1 MELHF
6 MKKRYGLERM
16 AAEVTLLT
24 AALFFSSLASIS
36 IVNYGFIFKDSYAIS
51 STGAADNVNTNKN
64 TNMNTLPKLTIYWGI
79 NHQKSEVLKAR
90 QIELVLPFDNV
101 IGVDKNTTIKD
112 PSFSFTV
119 PNWPL
124 MSPGDHIRTAFSANV
139 GNNLQTLSPSSVK
152 FQLVNILNPANV
164 KDATAGNLN
173 NFDSLK
179 IGTTIKTLPLLSINA
194 GKNRDFL
201 VSSNISSGYY
211 LVNVLVKFPDQSYTT
226 VYTGKVMVESA
237 SSTIPSP
244 GQERTNGVASPGQTP
259 PKQKPGPPD
268 KDCLFNPSLP
278 KCASSGGKCPEG
290 FLTNEEGQCVPLVT
304 KCPQGFHTVDEDET
318 GTCYPDA
325 NGCPDG
331 TLMDSLSRNCQYA
344 PALSPY
350 MGTSCPPGYEADE
363 YDPYTQ
369 EPKCVK
375 ETDCSTGEE
384 FVIEESRCVPIVTAP
399 NMATSC
405 SSDKVID
412 PSTGE
417 CILPDEDIEPSD
429 ETQNPSPDEY
439 SGGSEE
445 GSGGSEEGS
454 GGDSGSG
461 GSEDDTG
468 GDSGSGGSED
478 D

>member
-36 IVNYGFIFKDSYAIS
+36 IVNYGFIFQDSYAIS

-124 MSPGDHIRTAFSANV
+124 MIPGDHIRTAFSVNI
-139 GNNLQTLSPSSVK
+139 GNNLQSLSPSSVK
-152 FQLVNILNPANV
+152 FQLVNILNPVNV

-211 LVNVLVKFPDQSYTT
+211 LANVLVKFPDHSYTT
-226 VYTGKVMVESA
+226 VYTGKVMVNSA
-237 SSTIPSP
+237 SSTIPFP

-259 PKQKPGPPD
+259 PKQKPGPPGNNNAPD

-290 FLTNEEGQCVPLVT
+290 YLTNEEGQCVPLVS
-304 KCPQGFHTVDEDET
+304 KCPRGFHTVDEDET

-331 TLMDSLSRNCQYA
+331 TLMDSLSRNCQ
-344 PALSPY
+344 SPY
-350 MGTSCPPGYEADE
+350 IGTSCPPGYEADE
-363 YDPYTQ
+363 YDPNTQ
-369 EPKCVK
+369 EPKCVQK
-375 ETDCSTGEE
+375 PDCPTGEE
-384 FVIEESRCVPIVTAP
+384 FIIDEGRCVPIVVSH

-405 SSDKVID
+405 SSDMVID

-417 CILPDEDIEPSD
+417 CILPNEDIEPSD
-429 ETQNPSPDEY
+429 DTQNQSPDENT
-439 SGGSEE
+439 
-445 GSGGSEEGS
+445 
-454 GGDSGSG
+454 G

-468 GDSGSGGSED
+468 SDSGSEGSEEDTGGDSGGSEED
-478 D
+478 